1 MGQHVLSKL
10 QKLKIMNLSC
20 TTSSADVC
28 VCVWCWWV
36 AGAGCDVRSTTGSQ
50 PGQARPLGRDDMVR
64 DSCRSVSSAK
74 IELKDCI
81 LLIEHI

>member
-28 VCVWCWWV
+28 VCVC
-36 AGAGCDVRSTTGSQ
+36 GAGGWLVQAVTYAVQQAPS
-50 PGQARPLGRDDMVR
+50 QARPGHLAETIWSGIPVE
-64 DSCRSVSSAK
+64 VSQVQK
-74 IELKDCI
+74 LY
-81 LLIEHI
+81 